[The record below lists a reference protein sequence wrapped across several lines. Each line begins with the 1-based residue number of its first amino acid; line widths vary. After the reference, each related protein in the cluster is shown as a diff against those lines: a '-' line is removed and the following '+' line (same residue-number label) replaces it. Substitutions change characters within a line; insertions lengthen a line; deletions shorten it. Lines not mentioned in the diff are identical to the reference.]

1 MARACQGHGF
11 NTWGRVVELEAKF
24 HRPQGM
30 VPPTLPKKKESPS
43 RMERP
48 RMEFRV
54 PKGKVW

>member
-1 MARACQGHGF
+1 MG
-11 NTWGRVVELEAKF
+11 AKF

-30 VPPTLPKKKESPS
+30 VPPTLPKKKESPF